1 MTFIFFLYDLPVLI
15 YYIEGKIHIWSLSAS
30 VPIKLSNIRNIINIT
45 YDNIH
50 VSAAIACYDS
60 GMEKYGLNLN
70 THLNGLKKSDF
81 S

>member
-1 MTFIFFLYDLPVLI
+1 MTFIFFPYDLPVLI

>member
-1 MTFIFFLYDLPVLI
+1 MQMTFIFFPYDLPVLI
-15 YYIEGKIHIWSLSAS
+15 YYIEEKIWSLSSS

-45 YDNIH
+45 SDNIH

-70 THLNGLKKSDF
+70 THLNGLKKSDC